1 MAACRSEFP
10 FALCQWVRIWLST
23 PRVGIGWLGTF
34 SLLRAQGLKP
44 MYHMRANWWDVTK
57 RLCLI
62 QAGICALEL
71 LILPEMPNSLQKKL
85 AIVSFCSSSVFMDL
99 FCPSAH
105 DFAKSGGHSESVLI
119 LSICRHRPEHAKSM
133 SLHMWCCSIQKTK
146 ISPNC
151 RCLKIPMSICS
162 TEPNQKPIH
171 PAFMHDW
178 FYFPYI
184 ATSTNSV
191 HGTVIPT
198 PR

>member
-10 FALCQWVRIWLST
+10 FALCQWVRIRIWLST

-44 MYHMRANWWDVTK
+44 MHHMRAKWWDVTK

-71 LILPEMPNSLQKKL
+71 LILPEMPNSLRRKL

-105 DFAKSGGHSESVLI
+105 DFAKSGGTLKVCLFSASVATGQSM
-119 LSICRHRPEHAKSM
+119 LSHWVCTCDVAQSKKLRYLQTAGAWR
-133 SLHMWCCSIQKTK
+133 
-146 ISPNC
+146 
-151 RCLKIPMSICS
+151 
-162 TEPNQKPIH
+162 
-171 PAFMHDW
+171 F
-178 FYFPYI
+178 
-184 ATSTNSV
+184 
-191 HGTVIPT
+191 
-198 PR
+198 